1 MSTTL
6 IQVTNVSPSA
16 GLQQM
21 RELFSY
27 FGDIEE
33 LRLFP
38 EEEFA
43 ALSVPSKVCF
53 INFMEEDS
61 AAACLHLSNTVLI
74 DRALI
79 IARSRHAE
87 IPDGSAAMFLAAP
100 AIALANSASKPMGH
114 TAPLLP
120 TPPSMGAPAPTGPAS
135 MAMGAA
141 MNPAALTAPLISMMG
156 TVVPQP
162 PPLTGNV
169 DPTKIEEIRRTIY
182 VGNLASNMTAEQV
195 LTFFQP
201 CGEIKYV
208 RMAGDET
215 QPTRFAFVEF
225 AIPES
230 VPIALQY
237 NGAMFGE
244 RPINTSDLEAPYSGT
259 HLVH

>member
-33 LRLFP
+33 LRLFR

-87 IPDGSAAMFLAAP
+87 IPDSSAAMFLAAP

-141 MNPAALTAPLISMMG
+141 INPAALTAPLIMILPTPAPQLSQLTAPLSLTPPRSRRYDAPSMSA
-156 TVVPQP
+156 TW
-162 PPLTGNV
+162 
-169 DPTKIEEIRRTIY
+169 
-182 VGNLASNMTAEQV
+182 LAT
-195 LTFFQP
+195 
-201 CGEIKYV
+201 
-208 RMAGDET
+208 
-215 QPTRFAFVEF
+215 
-225 AIPES
+225 
-230 VPIALQY
+230 
-237 NGAMFGE
+237 
-244 RPINTSDLEAPYSGT
+244 
-259 HLVH
+259 